1 MTTDMFSDF
10 YKRNVQM
17 VFKIC
22 YIYMKNRFD
31 AEDAVQICFANAY
44 ERQQQ
49 FGNTEHE
56 KAWLVVTSSNI
67 CKSLLRR
74 KHRTEVSIDVIPQAT
89 GAYDETPSEILE
101 IILSMPEKYR
111 VVIYLYYYEGYSCAE
126 IAAMLNKKEATV
138 RSQLYRG
145 REYLKSILG
154 DDLN

>member
-1 MTTDMFSDF
+1 MADTFSDF

-22 YIYMKNRFD
+22 YIYMKNHFD
-31 AEDAVQICFANAY
+31 AEDAVQICFAKAY
-44 ERQQQ
+44 ERRQQ
-49 FGNTEHE
+49 FGSREHE

-74 KHRTEVSIDVIPQAT
+74 KHRTEVSIDVITQT
-89 GAYDETPSEILE
+89 KGSCDETPSEVLE
-101 IILSMPEKYR
+101 IVLSMPEKYR
-111 VVIYLYYYEGYSCAE
+111 VVIYLYYYEGYSCSE
-126 IAAMLNKKEATV
+126 IAVMLNEKETTI
-138 RSQLYRG
+138 RSRLYRG